1 MREVGVGGKSF
12 NRLDGEIGIV
22 SEGSRKIICTELVL
36 GIESLVFEILCPAGQ
51 LRPEA
56 LCKPRIAFGTS
67 QSVDEDKHVPAFLD
81 GHLVLFSLFAATVH
95 LPIRQWILTEI
106 MRRERKP
113 PASKSRVFK
122 YGEKLCLKQLWL
134 QEQEQRGRRVDDVYG
149 GDAAVRR
156 VFLGK
161 HQRIAIE
168 IGGDFVCGE

>member
-22 SEGSRKIICTELVL
+22 SEVSRKIICTELVL
-36 GIESLVFEILCPAGQ
+36 GIESLVFEILC
-51 LRPEA
+51 PEA

-113 PASKSRVFK
+113 PASKSGVFE
-122 YGEKLCLKQLWL
+122 YGEKLCQ
-134 QEQEQRGRRVDDVYG
+134 
-149 GDAAVRR
+149 
-156 VFLGK
+156 
-161 HQRIAIE
+161 I
-168 IGGDFVCGE
+168 